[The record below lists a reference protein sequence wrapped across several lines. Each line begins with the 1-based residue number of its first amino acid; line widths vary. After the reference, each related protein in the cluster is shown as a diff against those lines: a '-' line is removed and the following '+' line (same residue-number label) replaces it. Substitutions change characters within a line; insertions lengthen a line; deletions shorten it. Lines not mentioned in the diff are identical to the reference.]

1 MGAAG
6 ECGGCSGPPRA
17 LGRGVS
23 GCSAPPPPQ
32 GYRGAA
38 AGRGCCG
45 GPCGKRGRERRGDTW
60 GTAQRS
66 VGKNK
71 GQCTV
76 TRGATRRAVQGNA
89 WGKRG
94 IKHGATHEEI
104 HRVMPATHRKTRGS
118 AQGHAGP
125 APAPRG
131 DARGPLAEH
140 VAAPTAPAFPF
151 PFPSPS
157 PPSPPPRRPPS
168 PSPAHLP
175 RAAPRAAP
183 RASRRPWHRPAP
195 RRSPPRC
202 PSLPAPRLGPSSVRR
217 QRGSPR
223 LPPRP
228 AALTAGPEVPPG
240 GATPWGS
247 GPGAAYRGE
256 PPGGCGTAIVRP
268 PRRGR
273 AGRSAAGI
281 YSSLWPPARRP
292 LSCRCFSRTDPS
304 NFEAASPSGRNEP

>member
-1 MGAAG
+1 MGNGTALRGEKQGAVHGNARGNTEGSAG
-6 ECGGCSGPPRA
+6 QRVGKTRDKARSNA
-17 LGRGVS
+17 RGNTPGNAGS
-23 GCSAPPPPQ
+23 GCSA
-32 GYRGAA
+32 
-38 AGRGCCG
+38 
-45 GPCGKRGRERRGDTW
+45 
-60 GTAQRS
+60 
-66 VGKNK
+66 
-71 GQCTV
+71 
-76 TRGATRRAVQGNA
+76 
-89 WGKRG
+89 
-94 IKHGATHEEI
+94 
-104 HRVMPATHRKTRGS
+104 
-118 AQGHAGP
+118 
-125 APAPRG
+125 
-131 DARGPLAEH
+131 
-140 VAAPTAPAFPF
+140 
-151 PFPSPS
+151 
-157 PPSPPPRRPPS
+157 PPRRPPS